1 MSKIYGVVD
10 KVYYQHND
18 RVEDLNERLFNRNT
32 SIRPVGALLDV
43 RATPTKYVTMPIVN
57 MRPIAKTQCPH
68 VLPFNIKKQ
77 FFPGN
82 TKSPLDGYNVDT
94 ETVLRNQQ
102 FALQKSE
109 QNIYVPSSNSDLYA
123 KTVPSQIYTGRYQN
137 MFNKPDLEPKNANPE
152 SLGLYFFNNHT
163 REQRIDYG
171 NIEEMSKKK

>member
-68 VLPFNIKKQ
+68 VLPFNIQKQ

-82 TKSPLDGYNVDT
+82 TKSPWDGYNVDT

-109 QNIYVPSSNSDLYA
+109 QNIYVPSSTSDLYA

-171 NIEEMSKKK
+171 DIEQMSKKK